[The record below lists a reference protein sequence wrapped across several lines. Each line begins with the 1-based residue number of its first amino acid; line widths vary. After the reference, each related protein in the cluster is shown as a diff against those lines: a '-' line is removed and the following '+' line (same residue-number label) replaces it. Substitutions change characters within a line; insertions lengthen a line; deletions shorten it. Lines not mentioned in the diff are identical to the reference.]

1 MIKIYKI
8 KERRGWIVV
17 AQIQDFLLL
26 LLPII
31 ALIVALIGI
40 VWSSRNNRKY
50 LVGYILMLL
59 GVGIHYYGLK
69 VGAWEGMAISFV
81 GGGGFVLLSLLI
93 LLITFIYTRVIVD

>member
-1 MIKIYKI
+1 M
-8 KERRGWIVV
+8 V

-31 ALIVALIGI
+31 ALIGALIGI

>member
-1 MIKIYKI
+1 
-8 KERRGWIVV
+8 VV

-31 ALIVALIGI
+31 ALIGALIGI